1 MSRDREIK
9 RAFEIA
15 DDGMQGVIGYF
26 YYVKACQNL
35 ATQSEIVKRL
45 PIHKGLSSL
54 QITHEWRRHYDPQEL
69 YQVMQDVFLL
79 YHARIALIS
88 LISNFEGALK
98 NFIVRLVDTKKI
110 KKLKRDNYKE
120 RLIWAF
126 GIARQSTYGEDTMI
140 NRIPDLC
147 IDVDHARR
155 IRNLWMHNNGLFDEG
170 YGDVISVNGRQPIID
185 PQYYKFLKNK
195 KQPVLVVL
203 NPDVFE
209 QLSCSHIELLHDLHD
224 TIQRKYFGQKISYEY
239 KLERKIIEWRRLL
252 LGV

>member
-1 MSRDREIK
+1 MPRDREIK

-45 PIHKGLSSL
+45 PIHKELYSI
-54 QITHEWRRHYDPQEL
+54 QITNEWRRHYDPQEL
-69 YQVMQDVFLL
+69 CKFMQNFFLL

-88 LISNFEGALK
+88 LISYFEGALK
-98 NFIVRLVDTKKI
+98 NFIVRLVNTKKI
-110 KKLKRDNYKE
+110 EKLKLRSYKE

-126 GIARQSTYGEDTMI
+126 GIAKQSKYGTDMMI
-140 NRIPDLC
+140 NIIPDLC
-147 IDVDHARR
+147 IYVDHARR

-185 PQYYKFLKNK
+185 HQYKKFLKNK
-195 KQPVLVVL
+195 KQPVPVVL

-209 QLSCSHIELLHDLHD
+209 QLSCSHIELLHHLHD
-224 TIQRKYFGQKISYEY
+224 TIQRKYFGQKISYGY
-239 KLERKIIEWRRLL
+239 KPERKIIEWRRLL